1 MRFSVIIPVYNRPE
15 ELRELLDSLCRQTR
29 VPDEIVV
36 VEDGSV
42 TRSDQV
48 VEPFKNRLN
57 IHYYFKP
64 NGGQGFARNHGFKRA
79 TGDYFVI
86 FDSDALAPPHY
97 FETLENRLKTDW
109 LDAYGGPDAAH
120 PSFTPVQKAIS
131 YSMTSPFTTGGIRG
145 SKKNLGGKFHPRS
158 FNMGFSRQVYQT
170 IGGYKISRMGEDIE
184 FAIRI
189 IEHNFKTG
197 LLPEA
202 FIYHKRR
209 TSLGQF
215 YRQTRFFGRARI
227 NIARFFPEELRLVHT
242 FPALFTLFV
251 FSVPLWFF
259 VHPVLFALAVSVL
272 LLFSVLILIDA
283 YRKEKSWKVAFLSIE
298 AAFVQLMGYGIG
310 FLSEGWKRLR
320 EPKGHQETGANLE
333 YPS

>member
-1 MRFSVIIPVYNRPE
+1 MRFSVIIPVYNRPD
-15 ELRELLDSLCRQTR
+15 ELRELLESLCQQTR
-29 VPDEIVV
+29 IPDEVVV

-42 TRSDQV
+42 NPANQV
-48 VEPFKNRLN
+48 VEEFHQRLN
-57 IHYYFKP
+57 LRYFSKP
-64 NGGQGFARNHGFKRA
+64 NSGQGFTRNYGFERA

-86 FDSDALAPPHY
+86 FDSDALVPPSY
-97 FETLENRLKTDW
+97 FETVERRLNTDW

-120 PSFTPVQKAIS
+120 PNFTPTQKAIS

-145 SKKNLGGKFHPRS
+145 SKKNLGGKYHPRS
-158 FNMGFSRQVYQT
+158 FNMGFSRKVYEA

-189 IEHNFKTG
+189 ITHNFKTG
-197 LLPEA
+197 LIPEA

-209 TSLGQF
+209 TNLKQF

-227 NIARFFPEELRLVHT
+227 NIARFFPSELRLVHT
-242 FPALFTLFV
+242 FPAVFTLFV
-251 FSVPLWFF
+251 FSVPLWYF
-259 VHPVLFALAVSVL
+259 VHPVLFGLAVSALV
-272 LLFSVLILIDA
+272 LFSVLIFVDA
-283 YRKEKSWKVAFLSIE
+283 VRKEKSLEVGFLSVG
-298 AAFVQLMGYGIG
+298 AAFVQLLGYGIG